1 MQHTQLPYSPHPV
14 WGTDSEWDIP
24 RGYYRLADDGRG
36 AFTLPTGRPWENS
49 RWVLELCLIV
59 ERWVEGSRREKKERG
74 EGFRGGER
82 RGKGIGEGQREEIKS
97 RGEEME

>member
-1 MQHTQLPYSPHPV
+1 
-14 WGTDSEWDIP
+14 
-24 RGYYRLADDGRG
+24 
-36 AFTLPTGRPWENS
+36 
-49 RWVLELCLIV
+49 
-59 ERWVEGSRREKKERG
+59 VEGSRREKKERG